1 MLASPSWLAWSE
13 DLRVSGHWTC
23 AQSAFRKENKWTYSI
38 WPWQHHKHYFYKAT
52 LLCIAQDAA
61 DCYRW
66 NATVCVLFTS
76 TSPAQ
81 MAEMIEMSF
90 GMWTLQTTE
99 PCIKWVPSSPPPW
112 EGALWGRH
120 TWARS
125 GLPTIYSLTG
135 QAMWLLANTEV
146 ASVLIF
152 THTMLY

>member
-76 TSPAQ
+76 MSPAQ

-99 PCIKWVPSSPPPW
+99 PCIKWGPSSPPIGRGTFG
-112 EGALWGRH
+112 EGILEHAQACPQFTHSLGKQC
-120 TWARS
+120 
-125 GLPTIYSLTG
+125 GCSLT
-135 QAMWLLANTEV
+135 LR
-146 ASVLIF
+146 
-152 THTMLY
+152 